1 MSEEIIKVV
10 DALAAKL
17 GIAIDWT
24 AANMMPYL
32 QQLADRYIGYEIA
45 TNIYWIVVWAFAA
58 IVLWIL
64 CYTCYRKADFEDGG
78 DNWAFAFGLTG
89 FAGMLV
95 TAIFVGTLFCNVKE
109 IITCIM
115 LPEQVILDYLK
126 GMM

>member
-1 MSEEIIKVV
+1 MSEEIIKVI
-10 DALAAKL
+10 DALAAKF

-32 QQLADRYIGYEIA
+32 QQLAERYISYTIA
-45 TNIYWIVVWAFAA
+45 SNIYWIVVWAFVT

-64 CYTCYRKADFEDGG
+64 CYTCYRKANFADDEDA
-78 DNWAFAFGLTG
+78 WAFAFGLTG
-89 FAGMLV
+89 LAGIIV
-95 TAIFVGTLFCNVKE
+95 TAIFVGTLFFNVKE

>member
-1 MSEEIIKVV
+1 MSEEIIKVIDV
-10 DALAAKL
+10 LAAKF
-17 GIAIDWT
+17 GVVIDWT

-45 TNIYWIVVWAFAA
+45 TNIYWIVAWAFMA

-64 CYTCYRKADFEDGG
+64 CYVCYRKADFRYDG

-89 FAGMLV
+89 FTGMIV
-95 TAIFVGTLFCNVKE
+95 TAIFVSTLFCNVKE